1 MKNERFWPWIKLGSN
16 PCFSSL
22 MSEFF
27 GGKFVILLN
36 LFFFSSEMG
45 IVIRLS
51 RRDIRE
57 GPTSQVLK
65 MGIIFIIV
73 ISYSRYE
80 IAVNN

>member
-1 MKNERFWPWIKLGSN
+1 MKGFVWPWIKLGSN

-27 GGKFVILLN
+27 WGGKFVILLN
-36 LFFFSSEMG
+36 LFFSSSEMG
-45 IVIRLS
+45 IVIGLS
-51 RRDIRE
+51 RRDICE
-57 GPTSQVLK
+57 GPTSQELK

-80 IAVNN
+80 TAVNN